1 MTPWALEYALRA
13 ALLLAAGALA
23 TRASRSK
30 TAALRHSVWAVV
42 LASVLALPLLSAVL
56 AGYRIELHVPGAR
69 PRPVPVLES
78 GAAGEPVNR
87 DRVPVFL
94 VPMAAPSLA
103 GPVLLGVWFAGLTL
117 LLIRMGVGRIGLRR
131 ILRESRPATDASGLL
146 AEAAG
151 AVGCRRRVRLLTHER
166 VPTPVAFGVLRPVVL
181 LPAGWEAW
189 PRSRTKAVL
198 LHELGHVARFDAL
211 PQLLAELVRAVH
223 WFDPFAWLAVRRLAW
238 ERERACDDLVL
249 SAGVGSREYAGHI
262 VAAAREMSARPGLA
276 GVLPIAP
283 CAELESRVLAIL
295 DPAVPRGRTSRL
307 QHLRLLSAAGSCAV
321 VLACL
326 AVVPA
331 ATAVEPSDPFE
342 DPRSE
347 IVPAVAVKGVPAVT
361 ELRGDAERVAFQ
373 RLREAAGHVKQWEG
387 DLIRERAEWALAQIR
402 DGEVVPPLLRAL
414 KDPDWR
420 VQGYAA
426 WALATAGDGRAVEP
440 LKELLD
446 HPVWRVRSQAV
457 FSLLALG
464 ADLPAAQLPALA
476 ADPAWQVRIGVVR
489 YLSRRG
495 GPEAVAG
502 LRALADDPHG
512 GTRMAARDALAEL
525 EAGAR

>member
-1 MTPWALEYALRA
+1 M
-13 ALLLAAGALA
+13 LAAGALA
-23 TRASRSK
+23 ARALRSK
-30 TAALRHSVWAVV
+30 TAALRHSVWTVV
-42 LASVLALPLLSAVL
+42 LASVLALPVLSAGL
-56 AGYRIELHVPGAR
+56 AGHRIELRVPGAR
-69 PRPVPVLES
+69 PRPVPALAS
-78 GAAGEPVNR
+78 GAAGEPANR
-87 DRVPVFL
+87 DRGPVFL

-103 GPVLLGVWFAGLTL
+103 APALLGVWLAGSVL
-117 LLIRMGVGRIGLRR
+117 LLIRMGIGRIGLRR
-131 ILRESRPATDASGLL
+131 ILRGARPVASQGELL

-166 VPTPVAFGVLRPVVL
+166 VPTPVAFGLLRPVVL
-181 LPAGWEAW
+181 LPEGWEAW

-198 LHELGHVARFDAL
+198 LHELSHVARFDAL
-211 PQLLAELVRAVH
+211 PQLLAELVRAIH
-223 WFDPFAWLAVRRLAW
+223 WFDPLAWLAVRRLAW

-249 SAGVGSREYAGHI
+249 SAGVGPREYAGHI
-262 VAAAREMSARPGLA
+262 VMAAREMSARPGLV

-283 CAELESRVLAIL
+283 CANCAKLESRLLAIL
-295 DPAVPRGRTSRL
+295 DPAVPRERTSWL
-307 QHLRLLSAAGSCAV
+307 QRLRLLSAAGSCAM

-347 IVPAVAVKGVPAVT
+347 IVPAVTSGWKGA
-361 ELRGDAERVAFQ
+361 EADLRNDTERVAFR

-387 DLIRERAEWALAQIR
+387 DLIRERSEWALTQIQ
-402 DGEVVPPLLRAL
+402 DGEVVSPLLRAL

-426 WALATAGDGRAVEP
+426 WALATAGDERAVGP
-440 LKELLD
+440 LEELLD
-446 HPVWRVRSQAV
+446 HPVWRVRSQVV

-464 ADLPAAQLPALA
+464 ADLPPAQLPALA
-476 ADPAWQVRIGVVR
+476 ADPAWQVRIGVVEH
-489 YLSRRG
+489 LSRRG
-495 GPEAVAG
+495 GPEALAG

-512 GTRMAARDALAEL
+512 GTRVTARAALAEL
-525 EAGAR
+525 ETGSR